1 MGTDPVVDLTLR
13 AVIGVGVLL
22 GVAALAFLV
31 TGDPGAFF
39 GFAVVGGGFAG
50 LGWAGRRLMAPEP
63 EPSAASTVGGVVFGG
78 AGVLM
83 LTGAVA
89 LLVQG
94 ELAGA
99 AGLGVFG
106 LVFCGAGYGAY
117 RVFRPPE
124 GTRRVL
130 VGEREQTFRGR
141 LGRAGRRTS
150 RTYRYVPADV
160 PDRDVEAMQRRWA
173 SEPWTRRDDWAEGR
187 VVQGGTGAVGLL
199 IGFTVAWNVIAWGI
213 AALAIVGEWGGG
225 DVPWWVLV
233 FPLVGLALGVVAART
248 WIRGRKFG
256 VSVLELETV
265 PARPGG
271 RLRGVVRTRVAPG
284 DLRPGEG
291 FTVRL
296 RCVRRASYR
305 DRDGDTRVG
314 EETLWLDEARGRG
327 RVGRGGGLEVPVD
340 IAIPAGSSSTEMLP
354 EDDRVLWRLELS
366 AAVPGVDYA
375 AQFEVPVF
383 RRDPE
388 DGAPAV
394 SA

>member
-1 MGTDPVVDLTLR
+1 MDRDPVVDLTLR
-13 AVIGVGVLL
+13 AVVGVGALL
-22 GVAALAFLV
+22 GIAGLAFLV
-31 TGDPGAFF
+31 TGNPGAFF

-63 EPSAASTVGGVVFGG
+63 EPNAASTVGGVVFGG
-78 AGVLM
+78 AGAVM
-83 LTGAVA
+83 LIGGVA

-94 ELAGA
+94 EFGGA
-99 AGLGVFG
+99 VGLGVFG

-117 RVFRPPE
+117 RVFRVPE

-141 LGRAGRRTS
+141 FGQAGRRRS
-150 RTYRYVPADV
+150 RTYRYVDADV
-160 PDRDVEAMQRRWA
+160 PDREVEAMQRRWA
-173 SEPWTRRDDWAEGR
+173 SEPWTRRDDWAAGR
-187 VVQGGTGAVGLL
+187 VVQGGTGSVGLL

-213 AALAIVGEWGGG
+213 AAVAIGSEWGGG

-233 FPLVGLALGVVAART
+233 FPLVGLALGVATVRT

-265 PARPGG
+265 PARPGD
-271 RLRGVVRTRVAPG
+271 RLRGVVRTGVSPRHLPSG
-284 DLRPGEG
+284 QG

-305 DRDGDTRVG
+305 DRDGDTRVS
-314 EETLWLDEARGRG
+314 EETLWLEEEEGQG
-327 RVGRGGGLEVPVD
+327 RVGRGRGVDVPVD
-340 IAIPAGSSSTEMLP
+340 VLVPADAPSTEMLP
-354 EDDRVLWRLELS
+354 EDDRVLWRLELW
-366 AAVPGVDYA
+366 APVPGVDYA

-383 RRDPE
+383 GPHPE
-388 DGAPAV
+388 RGAPG
-394 SA
+394 